1 MYPNKEQKTALLNDL
16 VGCLPQMASD
26 AEWATAYRRL
36 HVRPHHGE
44 TPEEFLR
51 YRRHQHPCMTY
62 TDLRPMD
69 IITKGPHD
77 AGHTHSYTMA
87 LPVLLKPDAPALAG
101 VKKSRRSATV
111 TAAGTEET
119 KKPAIPV
126 IAQPPVA
133 TDQIPKHLHEDW
145 TPLGRMVSSEQG
157 KSEDVLHNI
166 SRYWLLPPAQGCAKG
181 DLLRWPLAPS
191 CSDFIHVHNWFGP
204 RMTADQEKAYKRVV
218 NAIVTS
224 SWLQCWAVLMGRFMH
239 CESAQARQTWPI
251 LFRLCEFKC
260 TLLDDSSEWL
270 CAGRPS
276 GRYSKTVADHFSVL
290 RLPAAQAHATAAD
303 VERHVTEWTEFL
315 TQYSLAD
322 CMFAWCIMNLNTED
336 TLKAC
341 ASMTYKR
348 HQWCLT
354 RHLTPHALVRHGGGK
369 PTDKQY
375 RVIQN
380 TVFPLVRFPSSRTPQ
395 SVMVLSH
402 AVIRPG
408 LPVFSSQIVSLA
420 DMRGMPLPYLRD
432 QYGHAVFI
440 SALHCVISLAACMT
454 VEERE
459 KQLFK
464 DVLQVGN
471 GGLFD
476 SILEHC
482 STAIPTPLQPSTAL
496 LLAAPS
502 SSGASENPDE
512 ANRNNARAQM
522 RVAGLSTPYTGPR
535 NEGRVVHIETEPAQ
549 KSQHRTAVTTDAV
562 DAKGDAAV
570 ESGGEEDDMKT
581 ENKGPGFQWMS
592 HVGDGRPLVIHT
604 RKPFLSGIG
613 RALDCLVDSPHD
625 FAWKRNSQAFQAPDA
640 SVDLAQFLLYAEQ
653 SFNDPFVMTRI
664 SQLWHTS
671 GLSQWLKSPLKGLG
685 KAYYQLL
692 LRHASTILAE
702 YDVWLVLLWWFLE
715 HSPDKPV
722 LNLMTVARF
731 WQTFS
736 RSYYQYMTT
745 LCASCVR
752 WLHAGLSHIHDSKAR
767 QAAFSHWLRIEEYV
781 TEHRLA
787 AWHSPEDPRSVRLM
801 ELLKTLCRDHLHVW
815 SQITFK
821 ESRGQLAWPKLQW
834 LLFFFLV
841 HVVQP
846 TPLLP
851 TYFSDTTPPE
861 TLQRIRSLYAV
872 VHSIRPMKPQEVLQ
886 ELHKAVCYT
895 LTLGTKLFSPEV
907 QLQWSRYAAL
917 TGVLDGV
924 YTAPSMV
931 HRFVHTL
938 LSTTQQ
944 ASGIVRLLQNYLE
957 MHTAAIFVRV
967 NLPQLMDLDATEDD
981 DGGMDLERFLMA
993 ALETTVVIHVIAE
1006 SDEERFAC
1014 QRLYE
1019 QLFHH
1024 DDVIDV
1030 LPVEGA
1036 VAPQPPVSD
1045 RPDKYAWTRGY
1056 ADWLCSPRLFRP
1068 FPAKL

>member
-1 MYPNKEQKTALLNDL
+1 MYPNKEQKTSLLNDL
-16 VGCLPQMASD
+16 IGCLPLMACD
-26 AEWATAYRRL
+26 ADWASTYRRL

-44 TPEEFLR
+44 TPAEFLR
-51 YRRHQHPCMTY
+51 YRRYQHPCMTY

-87 LPVLLKPDAPALAG
+87 VPVLLKADAPALG
-101 VKKSRRSATV
+101 GIKKSRR
-111 TAAGTEET
+111 TAATGSEET
-119 KKPAIPV
+119 KQKAVPV
-126 IAQPPVA
+126 VAQPPVP
-133 TDQIPKHLHEDW
+133 TDQIPQHLHDDW

-157 KSEDVLHNI
+157 KPEDVLSNI
-166 SRYWLLPPAQGCAKG
+166 TRYWLLPPAQGCTKS
-181 DLLRWPLAPS
+181 DLLRWPFAPS
-191 CSDFIHVHNWFGP
+191 CSDFIHAHNWFGG
-204 RMTADQEKAYKRVV
+204 RMSEKQENAHKRVV

-224 SWLQCWAVLMGRFMH
+224 GWLQCWAVMMGRFLH

-251 LFRLCEFKC
+251 LFRLRELHC
-260 TLLDDSSEWL
+260 TLYKESVEWV
-270 CAGRPS
+270 CEGRPS
-276 GRYSKTVADHFSVL
+276 GRYSQKVADHFSVM
-290 RLPAAQAHATAAD
+290 RLPAAQQVATPAD
-303 VERHVTEWTEFL
+303 VQRHVTEWTTFM
-315 TQYSLAD
+315 TQYSMAD
-322 CMFAWCIMNLNTED
+322 CMFAWCMMNLNTED

-354 RHLTPHALVRHGGGK
+354 RHLTPHALVRVGEK
-369 PTDKQY
+369 PTDKKY

-380 TVFPLVRFPSSRTPQ
+380 TLFPLVRFPSSRAPQ

-408 LPVFSSQIVSLA
+408 LPVFSSHIMSLE
-420 DMRGMPLPYLRD
+420 DMRAVPLPYLRD

-440 SALHCVISLAACMT
+440 SALHCVMSLAACMT

-482 STAIPTPLQPSTAL
+482 STAIPTPLQPSSAL
-496 LLAAPS
+496 LLSASAPVES
-502 SSGASENPDE
+502 SDD
-512 ANRNNARAQM
+512 ANRNARAQM
-522 RVAGLSTPYTGPR
+522 RVAGLSTPFTGPR

-549 KSQHRTAVTTDAV
+549 KQAPRASPDSDSTAAMED
-562 DAKGDAAV
+562 K
-570 ESGGEEDDMKT
+570 ENEEDDSKN

-613 RALDCLVDSPHD
+613 RALDCLVDSPAD
-625 FAWKRNSQAFQAPDA
+625 FEWKRNSQAFQAPDA

-653 SFNDPFVMTRI
+653 SFQDPFVLTRI
-664 SQLWHTS
+664 TRLWRTS
-671 GLSQWLKSPLKGLG
+671 GLEQWLKSPLRGLG
-685 KAYYQLL
+685 RAYFQLL
-692 LRHASTILAE
+692 LRHASSILAE
-702 YDVWLVLLWWFLE
+702 YDVWLVLLWWFME
-715 HSPDKPV
+715 NSPDKPA
-722 LNLMTVARF
+722 LSLATLARF

-736 RSYYQYMTT
+736 RSYYQYMTL

-752 WLHAGLSHIHDSKAR
+752 WLHAGLSHIHDRKAR
-767 QAAFSHWLRIEEYV
+767 QTAFSHWLRIEEYV
-781 TEHRLA
+781 TQHRLE
-787 AWHSPEDPRSVRLM
+787 AWHSPEDPHSVRLM

-821 ESRGQLAWPKLQW
+821 ESKGQLAWPKLQW

-846 TPLLP
+846 APLLP
-851 TYFSDTTPPE
+851 TYFSDTTPPD

-872 VHSIRPMKPQEVLQ
+872 VHSIKPQKPYEVLQ

-895 LTLGTKLFSPEV
+895 LTMGTKMFSPEV
-907 QLQWSRYAAL
+907 QLHWNRYAAL
-917 TGVLDGV
+917 TGALDGV
-924 YTAPSMV
+924 YTVRSAV
-931 HRFVHTL
+931 NRFVSTL
-938 LSTTQQ
+938 LTSTQGHT
-944 ASGIVRLLQNYLE
+944 GIVRLIQQYLHL
-957 MHTAAIFVRV
+957 HTAVIFVRV
-967 NLPQLMDLDATEDD
+967 NLPQPFSLDLDLDAADD
-981 DGGMDLERFLMA
+981 DMDLENSLMK
-993 ALETTVVIHVIAE
+993 ALETTVVIYVVAE

-1014 QRLYE
+1014 HRLYE

-1030 LPVEGA
+1030 VPAEGA
-1036 VAPQPPVSD
+1036 VAPRPPVPEK
-1045 RPDKYAWTRGY
+1045 PDKHVWKVGY
-1056 ADWLCSPRLFRP
+1056 ADWLHSPRVFRP
-1068 FPAKL
+1068 LPATKM